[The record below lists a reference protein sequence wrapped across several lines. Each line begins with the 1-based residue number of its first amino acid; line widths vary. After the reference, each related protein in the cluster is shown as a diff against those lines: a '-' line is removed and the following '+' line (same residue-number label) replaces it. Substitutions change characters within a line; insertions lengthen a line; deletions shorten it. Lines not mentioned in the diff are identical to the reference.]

1 MLDPVKNDQDLLQK
15 QINEI
20 WMKKNSFLGFFI
32 RFCRLELIQKLHVTL
47 FNIFK
52 KRYFD
57 CIIYCNNLVVNVEN
71 ILQRNFLLAIYN

>member
-20 WMKKNSFLGFFI
+20 WMKKMLFGFFI
-32 RFCRLELIQKLHVTL
+32 RFCPLKLIQKLNVTL
-47 FNIFK
+47 LNIFK
-52 KRYFD
+52 KRYYD

-71 ILQRNFLLAIYN
+71 ILQSNFRLAIYN